1 MLSFS
6 SLFILFLKNLYLA
19 EDLQGRIEMGL
30 IALYKKSREQWSMGK
45 WEKCP
50 YQEKKCSK

>member
-6 SLFILFLKNLYLA
+6 SLFVLFLKNLYLA

-30 IALYKKSREQWSMGK
+30 IVLYKKSRE
-45 WEKCP
+45 
-50 YQEKKCSK
+50 